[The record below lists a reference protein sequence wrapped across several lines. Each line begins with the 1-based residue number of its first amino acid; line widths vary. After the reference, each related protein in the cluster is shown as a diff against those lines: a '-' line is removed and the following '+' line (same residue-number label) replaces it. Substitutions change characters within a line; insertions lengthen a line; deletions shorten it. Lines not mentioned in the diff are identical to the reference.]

1 MKIAALLL
9 LAASTEASRI
19 DRTSPCFKS
28 SKGPKVEN
36 VREPLVH
43 VEDMPDNFDWKM
55 VNGTN
60 YLTNIRNQH
69 IP

>member
-1 MKIAALLL
+1 MRFAALMLL
-9 LAASTEASRI
+9 LCTAEASRI
-19 DRTSPCFKS
+19 DRTAPCRKPS
-28 SKGPKVEN
+28 TKPKIEN
-36 VREPLVH
+36 VREPLVP
-43 VEDMPDNFDWKM
+43 VDDLPDNLNWNS